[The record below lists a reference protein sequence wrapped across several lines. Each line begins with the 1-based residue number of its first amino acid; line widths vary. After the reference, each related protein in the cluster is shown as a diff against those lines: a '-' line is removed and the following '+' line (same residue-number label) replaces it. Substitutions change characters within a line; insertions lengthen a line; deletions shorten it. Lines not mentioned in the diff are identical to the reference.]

1 MGVIYAPQESQTRKN
16 KLSIMY
22 SDIEKQI
29 EIAVEKKQ
37 KLLLLGDFNCKMGG
51 AIQNN
56 AAKVSVGGRL
66 LLKMIKNQILTLL
79 NSKDIC
85 KGLWTREEDQKNL

>member
-1 MGVIYAPQESQTRKN
+1 
-16 KLSIMY
+16 MY

-29 EIAVEKKQ
+29 E
-37 KLLLLGDFNCKMGG
+37 LYGDLNCKARH
-51 AIQNN
+51 AIHNN
-56 AAKVSVGGRL
+56 SAKVSVGGRL